1 MKSMI
6 LKATFLLI
14 LFQPGPGIGHPRND
28 TGSYFKSF
36 DGTKI
41 YYEVKGSGHPV
52 LLVHGFIVDGES
64 WKRTHLYDDL
74 LKAGYK
80 VITLD
85 MRGNGKSDKPHNPEA
100 YENDAETKDII
111 GLLDHLKIKKYL
123 VVGYSRGSIIVSRLL
138 VMDPRVEKAVIG
150 GMGADF
156 TNPEWPR
163 RLMFY
168 HALRGDSVPELAA
181 MIKNVKNNPALDQ
194 TALMYLQKFQPST
207 SKENLLSVKQPV
219 LTISGTED
227 SDNGS
232 SAELTD
238 LIPNAKHV
246 DVPGDHGHA
255 VGTQEFSDAV
265 LGFFK

>member
-1 MKSMI
+1 MPK
-6 LKATFLLI
+6 TFSFQILI
-14 LFQPGPGIGHPRND
+14 LPLLLFLTACELVEPAGR
-28 TGSYFKSF
+28 
-36 DGTKI
+36 
-41 YYEVKGSGHPV
+41 VPV

-64 WKRTHLYDDL
+64 WKRTHLYNDL

-85 MRGNGKSDKPHNPEA
+85 MRGNGKSGKPHYPEA
-100 YENDAETKDII
+100 YENDAEAKDII

-138 VMDPRVEKAVIG
+138 VMDPRIEKAVMG

-156 TNPEWPR
+156 TDPEWPR

-168 HALRGDSVPELAA
+168 HALAGDSVPELAA
-181 MIKNVKNNPALDQ
+181 MVKHVQEAGLDQ
-194 TALMYLQKFQPST
+194 TALMYLQKYQPST
-207 SKENLLSVKQPV
+207 SKANLSSIKQPV

-232 SAELTD
+232 SAELTA
-238 LIPNAKHV
+238 LITNAKHV

-265 LGFFK
+265 LEFFK

>member
-1 MKSMI
+1 MKTLFVLVSMFM
-6 LKATFLLI
+6 LPVL
-14 LFQPGPGIGHPRND
+14 
-28 TGSYFKSF
+28 TGSGRSFPQNNNGQYYKSF

-41 YYEVKGSGHPV
+41 YYEVKGNGRPV

-64 WKRTHLYDDL
+64 WKKTHVFDDL

-85 MRGNGKSDKPHNPEA
+85 LRGNGKSGKPHNPEA
-100 YENDAETKDII
+100 YENDAEAKDII
-111 GLLDHLKIKKYL
+111 GLLDHLKIKKYM

-138 VMDPRVEKAVIG
+138 VMDPRIEKAVLG

-168 HALRGDSVPELAA
+168 HALRGDSIPELAA
-181 MIKNVKNNPALDQ
+181 MVEHVKETPSLDQ

-207 SKENLLSVKQPV
+207 SRKELSSVKIPV
-219 LTISGTED
+219 LTVSGTED
-227 SDNGS
+227 TDNGS
-232 SAELTD
+232 SSDLTA
-238 LIPNAKHV
+238 LIPNATHA

-265 LGFFK
+265 LNFFR

>member
-1 MKSMI
+1 MKPMI
-6 LKATFLLI
+6 FKASFLLI
-14 LFQPGPGIGHPRND
+14 LFQAGAGNGHSRHDP
-28 TGSYFKSF
+28 GSYYKSF

-41 YYEVKGSGHPV
+41 YYEVKGTGRPV

-64 WKRTHLYDDL
+64 WKRTHLHDDL

-85 MRGNGKSDKPHNPEA
+85 LRGNGKSDKPHKAEA
-100 YENDAETKDII
+100 YENDAEAKDII
-111 GLLDHLKIKKYL
+111 GLLDHLKIKKYM

-138 VMDPRVEKAVIG
+138 VMDPRVEKAVMG

-168 HALRGDSVPELAA
+168 HALRGDSVPELAT
-181 MIKNVKNNPALDQ
+181 MVKNVKNNPALDQ
-194 TALMYLQKFQPST
+194 TALMYMQKFQPST
-207 SKENLLSVKQPV
+207 SKAKLNSIKIPV

-227 SDNGS
+227 SENGS
-232 SAELTD
+232 SAELTS
-238 LIPNAKHV
+238 LIPNAKHA

-255 VGTQEFSDAV
+255 VGTKEFSDSV
-265 LGFFK
+265 LRFFK